1 MNQVKLGTFSEPF
14 AVREGQVSSA
24 LSGAFLSAERL
35 ASSVGL
41 LASRLEQVLGTPPDA
56 KSEAPHPE
64 YTCDLA
70 QRIDRLGDMIRGL
83 DAHVTELLAR
93 LEL

>member
-41 LASRLEQVLGTPPDA
+41 LASRLEQVLGSPQDV
-56 KSEAPHPE
+56 KGEAPPPA

-70 QRIDRLGDMIRGL
+70 QRIDRLGDVIRVL
-83 DAHVTELLAR
+83 DAHVMELLTR